1 MISTQIIDDMPLT
14 GESIRH
20 GAGVRKSGD
29 APGMNGAQL
38 IAAERLTCFPQL
50 QEKSPKK
57 VMFRV

>member
-1 MISTQIIDDMPLT
+1 MISSQIIDDMQLT
-14 GESIRH
+14 GESIRY

-29 APGMNGAQL
+29 APGMNGTQL
-38 IAAERLTCFPQL
+38 IAAERLTYFPQL